1 MNFSESDIPASGNP
15 MDLFREWYNQA
26 VEMKMFEPNAMCLAT
41 CNKQGRPSNR
51 FVLLKGQDKDG
62 FVWYTNYESR
72 KGQEIAENPFGA
84 LTFWWGPLEKSIRI
98 EGKIERVSAEESD
111 EYFQM
116 RPRGAEVSAWA
127 SDQSKPVDNQEA
139 LK

>member
-1 MNFSESDIPASGNP
+1 MRKEYGDLNFSESDIPASGNP
-15 MDLFREWYNQA
+15 MDLFKEWYDQA
-26 VEMKMFEPNAMCLAT
+26 VQTKMFEPNAMCLAT

-51 FVLLKGQDKDG
+51 MVLLKGQDAAG

-98 EGKIERVSAEESD
+98 EGKIEKVAAEESD
-111 EYFQM
+111 EYFQV
-116 RPRGAEVSAWA
+116 RPRGAEISAWA
-127 SDQSKPVDNQEA
+127 SDQS
-139 LK
+139 